1 MHSFIKK
8 KKEKKIVKHHHQVKL
23 LKWLAEGQ
31 FLKGGSQN
39 PPQVTEQGKSV
50 TNKSM
55 NKDTKETMNK
65 T

>member
-1 MHSFIKK
+1 MTSRGTIL
-8 KKEKKIVKHHHQVKL
+8 E
-23 LKWLAEGQ
+23 
-31 FLKGGSQN
+31 GGSQN